1 MFTINLANGIPSF
14 EEYCNLC
21 LKNKTVGGLRNRL
34 ESDIA
39 AYEGKYGMD
48 SQTIWELYQRGSLAD
63 TQEHNIWIM
72 KYELL
77 LKITKGCRY
86 G

>member
-14 EEYCNLC
+14 EEYYNLY
-21 LKNKTVGGLRNRL
+21 LKNKTVDGLRNQL
-34 ESDIA
+34 ESDIT
-39 AYEGKYGMD
+39 AYEDKYGMD
-48 SQTIWELYQRGSLAD
+48 SRTIWELYQRGLLVD

-77 LKITKGCRY
+77 LKITEG
-86 G
+86 